1 MSMNTKTIEE
11 IKAAVIAECER
22 VCEKGTNIFRI
33 GGGVYIHRYTKRKA
47 ALMLK
52 HDDGHDSIAT
62 VNLDGPCQNLEL
74 FHKALGLESRDAV
87 DAEKAKSAKL
97 VEALEEI
104 QTTARGASGLGWRG
118 NNIGNIAGRALAAH
132 KEGESR
138 D

>member
-11 IKAAVIAECER
+11 IVNDQAHASWMCYLNDM
-22 VCEKGTNIFRI
+22 G
-33 GGGVYIHRYTKRKA
+33 
-47 ALMLK
+47 
-52 HDDGHDSIAT
+52 DDCVAFI
-62 VNLDGPCQNLEL
+62 
-74 FHKALGLESRDAV
+74 DAV
-87 DAEKAKSAKL
+87 SDKFLPLLQAERAKSAKLEADAKETAEVVTALKKYIVQIEGERDKL

-118 NNIGNIAGRALAAH
+118 NNIGNIAGRALEAH